1 MTKQKLRLAFGGILE
16 NFMNEQNVRRMVQ
29 MGATEFILTSLNLD
43 PHPEFAT
50 LAHQNGCTAGYD
62 MEIALW
68 AGTRPPC
75 QRLDLSQ
82 PSYQE
87 SFAEIKKAGFDF
99 AISEGLFGD
108 APLQIKRSGLPYYN
122 MGGENGE
129 NMHNQYY
136 GHPLNS
142 HDANYPEAYHKS
154 QADNYFNTSID
165 YWNKCKNF
173 GLTFEV
179 YASSDVGGP
188 CDLLTDPNAM
198 LQFMDR
204 LEGAGVRIGTVH
216 FWAGQGD
223 MGLLSKVDAG
233 GLLNPL
239 YNALKTTYGF
249 TR

>member
-1 MTKQKLRLAFGGILE
+1 
-16 NFMNEQNVRRMVQ
+16 